1 MTKHRFQR
9 YFLTGLLAWLPLVIT
24 VWMLLWLLQLID
36 SIFAYIVKQ
45 LARVLPAISTF
56 SDWVHNIPGIGALA
70 MGAIIL
76 LTGLLV
82 THIVGQWWVR
92 RLDRMFD
99 RIPVFRSIY
108 SSVRQ
113 VSDTLFSG
121 NGKAFS
127 KALLVQYPRAGC
139 WSIGLL
145 TGAATGEL
153 GAHLDSEHLSV
164 FIPTAPNP
172 MSGFILIVP
181 RSEAIELNI
190 TVDEA
195 LKYIISMGVVAPGE
209 LLHPSV
215 TAEPP
220 PPKD

>member
-1 MTKHRFQR
+1 M
-9 YFLTGLLAWLPLVIT
+9 
-24 VWMLLWLLQLID
+24 
-36 SIFAYIVKQ
+36 
-45 LARVLPAISTF
+45 
-56 SDWVHNIPGIGALA
+56 
-70 MGAIIL
+70 
-76 LTGLLV
+76 
-82 THIVGQWWVR
+82 
-92 RLDRMFD
+92 
-99 RIPVFRSIY
+99 
-108 SSVRQ
+108 
-113 VSDTLFSG
+113 
-121 NGKAFS
+121 
-127 KALLVQYPRAGC
+127 QYPRAGC

-209 LLHPSV
+209 LPHPSV
-215 TAEPP
+215 TAAPP
-220 PPKD
+220 RD

>member
-36 SIFAYIVKQ
+36 SIFAYIVQQ
-45 LARVLPAISTF
+45 LARILPAVSTF

-70 MGAIIL
+70 LGAIIL

-164 FIPTAPNP
+164 IHSYRTQPDVWLYLDCA
-172 MSGFILIVP
+172 
-181 RSEAIELNI
+181 
-190 TVDEA
+190 A
-195 LKYIISMGVVAPGE
+195 L
-209 LLHPSV
+209 
-215 TAEPP
+215 
-220 PPKD
+220 